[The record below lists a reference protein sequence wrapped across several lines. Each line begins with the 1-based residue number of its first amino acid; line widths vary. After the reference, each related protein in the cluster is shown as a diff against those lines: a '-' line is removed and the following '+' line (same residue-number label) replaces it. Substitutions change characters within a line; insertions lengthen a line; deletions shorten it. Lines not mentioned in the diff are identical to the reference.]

1 MTLFIVVTL
10 LVTFSIALMW
20 ALASCETPEARN
32 TMGIKLPGKDNQ

>member
-20 ALASCETPEARN
+20 ALAACETPEARN